1 MVTVLLAIDND
12 RPNQAVFNF
21 AVQFCRRMKA
31 KLDIIQIIPP
41 FKVPQLGP
49 NGIKSIKPGFLGN
62 YQEPFISY
70 KQSLQADDPDQ
81 AIAQYVRAHR
91 DVVLTIYDTRRRKC
105 ELLKRGKSHLSQ
117 TIYPQLVPLVM
128 ARQR

>member
-12 RPNQAVFNF
+12 RPNQAIFNF

-31 KLDIIQIIPP
+31 KLDIIRIIKPP
-41 FKVPQLGP
+41 KVPQLGT
-49 NGIKSIKPGFLGN
+49 NRIRIAKPDFQRN
-62 YQEPFISY
+62 YPESFISY
-70 KQSLQADDPDQ
+70 KQMLQADDPDQ
-81 AIAQYVRAHR
+81 AIARYVRAHR

-105 ELLKRGKSHLSQ
+105 ELLRRGKSHLSQ
-117 TIYPQLVPLVM
+117 TVYPQLVPLVM